1 MMVHNYNDDEMNV
14 IINDNVYVFDDYD
27 NLTII
32 IIIEGTSRSL

>member
-1 MMVHNYNDDEMNV
+1 MVHNYNDDEMNV